1 MKKIIENFFE
11 QAKQRELFAIGAVS
25 HGGKCTVGVYGNP
38 PEIAA
43 MLGSLLKSLKNQYP
57 DDWAFYKK
65 FILCVLFEENC
76 DEKVP
81 EQNQHA

>member
-25 HGGKCTVGVYGNP
+25 NGRKCTVGVHGNP

-43 MLGSLLKSLKNQYP
+43 MLGSLLKSLKNQSP

-65 FILCVLFEENC
+65 FILGVLFEENC
-76 DEKVP
+76 DEKVY
-81 EQNQHA
+81 